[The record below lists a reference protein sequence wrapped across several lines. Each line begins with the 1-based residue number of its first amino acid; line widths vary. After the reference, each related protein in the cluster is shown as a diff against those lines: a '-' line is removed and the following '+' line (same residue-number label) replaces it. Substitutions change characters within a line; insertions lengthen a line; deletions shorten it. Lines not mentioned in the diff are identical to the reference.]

1 MVLLA
6 ILLMAGALIAGAFAL
21 RRLWGGKMNAPE
33 RSWLTRMLL
42 FAIGG
47 AVLMGALLLPLPAKH
62 RLLALVPAFFL
73 SAVFVRVF
81 KSGRAR
87 LGRQVRGRTEPDIEK
102 IRRLN

>member
-6 ILLMAGALIAGAFAL
+6 ILLMAGAFVAGAFAL
-21 RRLWGGKMNAPE
+21 RRLWGGKMQAPE

-42 FAIGG
+42 FALGG
-47 AVLMGALLLPLPAKH
+47 VVLMGALVLPLPAKH

-81 KSGRAR
+81 KAGRAR
-87 LGRQVRGRTEPDIEK
+87 LGRHARGHAEPDIEK